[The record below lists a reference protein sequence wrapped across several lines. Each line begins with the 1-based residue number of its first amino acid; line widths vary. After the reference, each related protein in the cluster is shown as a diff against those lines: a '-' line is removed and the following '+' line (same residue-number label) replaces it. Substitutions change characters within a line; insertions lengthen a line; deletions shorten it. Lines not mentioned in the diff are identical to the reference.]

1 MSQNEKEPQLPGRP
15 GIYHRLADLV
25 IGKPKSVKDSS
36 IFHRLSLVAFFAWVG
51 LGADGLSS
59 SCYGPPEA
67 FLNLGSHVY
76 LGIFVALGT
85 VITIFVVSASYSQI
99 IELFPSGGGG
109 YLVASKLL
117 GPRVG
122 MVSGCALLVDYVL
135 TISTSIA
142 SGGAALFS
150 MKFIPPELAAQKLD
164 FIIAGVVCLT
174 VMNLRG
180 VKESV
185 LPLVPIFLVFVL
197 THVIGIIY
205 ALVIHGGDI
214 PSVAL
219 ATAADMRSAGGEL
232 GTMGAVILVLRA
244 FSMGAGTFTGIEAVS
259 NGMPILRE
267 PRAHTAKKTMRYMA
281 WSLSFMAMG
290 LMLAYILFAKDIM
303 PDIALVAHEKKTI
316 NALLFENLVSKAGWP
331 GGWGQA
337 FVLVTLVS
345 EGAILFVAAQ
355 AGFVDGP
362 RVISNM
368 ATDRWFPSRF
378 AMLSERLVTQNGVLV
393 MGAAAV
399 ATVILTHGSVKV
411 LVILYSIN
419 VFITFSLSQ
428 LGMVRHWWQVRRTGG
443 SHRWALII
451 NLTGFVLC
459 AGILITVTTLK
470 FFEGGWV
477 TLLITGS
484 LIVVAVLIQR
494 HYGYVKKL
502 LSRLDDLTVKMQPA
516 AEGDMP
522 SSPPFDSASKTGVLL
537 VSGFNGIGMH
547 SLLNINRFF
556 GDTFKNFIFV
566 QIGVIDAGNFKGKE
580 ELDSLQEH
588 TRGELDKYIRFC
600 RSNGYFADSFDAM
613 GVDVV
618 ENISELAPQILKKY
632 PDAVFFGG
640 QLVFPRDTFVSRWLH
655 NAVVFAVQRR
665 FYTRGIPFV
674 ILPIRV
680 A

>member
-1 MSQNEKEPQLPGRP
+1 MSQNEMEPQPPGRP
-15 GIYHRLADLV
+15 GMFNRLADLV

-67 FLNLGSHVY
+67 FLNLENHVY

-85 VITIFVVSASYSQI
+85 VITIMVISASYSQI

-117 GPRVG
+117 SPRVG

-135 TISTSIA
+135 TISVSVA
-142 SGGAALFS
+142 SGADALFS
-150 MKFIPPELAAQKLD
+150 MKFIPPAWVPFK
-164 FIIAGVVCLT
+164 FNIIIIGIIGLT
-174 VMNLRG
+174 IMNLRG

-185 LPLVPIFLVFVL
+185 LPLVPIFLIFVL
-197 THVIGIIY
+197 THVVGVVY
-205 ALVIHGGDI
+205 ALVLHGGDI
-214 PSVAL
+214 PAVAQ
-219 ATAADMRSAGGEL
+219 ATVKDMHSAGQEL
-232 GTMGAVILVLRA
+232 GTMGVIILVLRA
-244 FSMGAGTFTGIEAVS
+244 YSMGAGTFTGIEAVS

-267 PRAHTAKKTMRYMA
+267 PRVRTAKMTMRYMA

-290 LMLAYILFAKDIM
+290 LMLAYILFSQ
-303 PDIALVAHEKKTI
+303 DIARDLKLGSDKTI

-331 GGWGQA
+331 GSWGTA
-337 FVLVTLVS
+337 FVLITLVS

-399 ATVILTHGSVKV
+399 ATIMLTGGSVKI

-419 VFITFSLSQ
+419 VFITFCLSQ
-428 LGMVRHWWQVRRTGG
+428 LGMVRHWWQVRRTGE
-443 SHRWALII
+443 SHRWPLII
-451 NLTGFVLC
+451 NCTGFVLC

-470 FFEGGWV
+470 FWEGGWV

-484 LIVVAVLIQR
+484 LIVVALLIQR

-516 AEGDMP
+516 ADGGMP
-522 SSPPFDSASKTGVLL
+522 PSPPLDPTSKTAVLL

-556 GDTFKNFIFV
+556 GEAFRNFVFV

-580 ELDSLQEH
+580 ELDRLEAH
-588 TRGELDKYIRFC
+588 TRDELAKYVRFC

-613 GVDVV
+613 GIDVV
-618 ENISELAPQILKKY
+618 EDISTLAPEILKKY

-640 QLVFPRDTFVSRWLH
+640 QLVFPKDTFVSRWLH